1 MGRRFTPESL
11 KSFENMIPKYI
22 NDVLDRGYETFR
34 NNPIVLADNIR
45 PTKTL
50 ITEAIKEF
58 KDIAA
63 QKGLTLN
70 DDLAK
75 DMVDEVWKGAYLP
88 GGITIGKTTAPGQ
101 VRFGGQFLHLW

>member
-1 MGRRFTPESL
+1 MLTTIDL
-11 KSFENMIPKYI
+11 QQ
-22 NDVLDRGYETFR
+22 
-34 NNPIVLADNIR
+34 
-45 PTKTL
+45 TL
-50 ITEAIKEF
+50 IKEAIKEF
-58 KDIAA
+58 QDIAA

-101 VRFGGQFLHLW
+101 VRFAGAVPAFMKDSLAATLDNKSILDPKYNRFIILIFLN